1 MKKFLLILL
10 ALVLCS
16 ACAQGEAALD
26 YALWLE
32 EALTDASFADAE
44 VPGFVLKQLGA
55 DYEFIARSDAKYG
68 SYIAGVRKDTAPRL
82 PEDVHQSA
90 YGGTFE
96 TRVFQAADNAGKVY
110 YEFALADGVYMQAY
124 DGLDHLLIFVDPEI
138 DQYSDFQKTFMHSS
152 PQTLI
157 FNAADPQYRARMRY
171 AAEKGFSLQDES
183 RSQLC
188 FPIHSLESWR
198 AGATDQPTSF
208 YLDMTPPNDV
218 LGKNYLDEDD
228 LIRFTRI
235 PIGLYLKDGKTSCEL
250 VLSEEGTLGVETY
263 DPHRLYEPG
272 PGCEAILDL
281 AEKLLGYRPGKPD
294 FLGKASVGARLE
306 WQERKWFQYDEASG
320 REIQMGWDAG
330 SIAID
335 DAESLRRLD
344 AMLSEADFSVGSVNC
359 PSNMFLVVDYS
370 DGSSADFAVAVNSF
384 DLFFR
389 NGLYFTAGDGE
400 LIDLFNLKNT
410 AYWKGF
416 VENEPYVQG

>member
-10 ALVLCS
+10 VLVLSC
-16 ACAQGEAALD
+16 ACALCETARD

-32 EALTDASFADAE
+32 EVLPGADFADAK
-44 VPGFVLKQLGA
+44 VPDFILKQLGG

-68 SYIAGVRKDTAPRL
+68 SYIAGVRKDTAPQL

-96 TRVFQAADNAGKVY
+96 TRVFQAADNAGNIY

-124 DGLDHLLIFVDPEI
+124 DAMQRLLIFVDPET
-138 DQYSDFQKTFMHSS
+138 DQISEFQQLFSS

-157 FNAADPQYRARMRY
+157 FNAADPQYRARMCY

-198 AGATDQPTSF
+198 AGATDQPYSF
-208 YLDMTPPNDV
+208 YLDMTPPNAV
-218 LGKNYLDEDD
+218 LGKNYLDEED

-250 VLSEEGTLGVETY
+250 VVSEEGTLGVETH
-263 DPHRLYEPG
+263 DPHRLYEAG

-281 AEKLLGYRPGKPD
+281 AEKLLGYRPGNPD

-306 WQERKWFQYDEASG
+306 WQERKWFQYDESKDA
-320 REIQMGWDAG
+320 EIQMGWDAG
-330 SIAID
+330 STSIS

-344 AMLSEADFSVGSVNC
+344 AMLSKADFSVGSVNC
-359 PSNMFLVVDYS
+359 PSNLFLVVNYS

-389 NGLYFTAGDGE
+389 NGLYFTAGNGE

-410 AYWKGF
+410 QYWKGF